1 MKLWIRSQDKEDL
14 ITADEYLSIQKVI
27 TKDEY
32 VKNPN
37 NNPFYIEC
45 SNCILGFYATKER
58 ALEVLDEIQNK
69 LKEKYI
75 VKSENILLRPEDEDR
90 IEYSFNEKYGID
102 AIVVPRHLEIT
113 PINKDIIVYEMP
125 EK

>member
-113 PINKDIIVYEMP
+113 PVNKDIIVYEMP